1 MIDQQVGLHLGEGLH
16 QGRRGRGL
24 AQPVDGRAV
33 AQRIDELDHE
43 AVHVGHREHRHHLVA
58 GRDVALAVVHD
69 GGEVAVGEHHAL
81 RVAGGAGGV
90 VDRGEVVPVVGRE
103 DDVVGAVAIGPLGGE
118 QAVHLGEG
126 GFDFRGGGPQE
137 LPAVDVHDELE
148 RAHLGDVH
156 LGELVFVGEEGD
168 ALGVVDE
175 EGGVLCG
182 EVREERDDDGLV
194 GIDGEVAHAPAG
206 AVAGPEGDL
215 VPLLQAELLE
225 HEVEFLNLGGHLA
238 IGKGFAADAVEGC
251 FVPILSRRI
260 LQALQVMRIF
270 FHGLVLFVSVV

>member
-1 MIDQQVGLHLGEGLH
+1 M
-16 QGRRGRGL
+16 
-24 AQPVDGRAV
+24 
-33 AQRIDELDHE
+33 
-43 AVHVGHREHRHHLVA
+43 GHREHGDHLVA
-58 GRDVALAVVHD
+58 GGDVALAEVDVCA
-69 GGEVAVGEHHAL
+69 EVAVGEHHAL
-81 RVAGGAGGV
+81 RVAGGAGRV

-118 QAVHLGEG
+118 QAVRLGEG

-175 EGGVLCG
+175 EGGVLGG
-182 EVREERDDDGLV
+182 EVREERDDDGFV
-194 GIDGEVAHAPAG
+194 GNDGEVTHAPAG

-215 VPLLQAELLE
+215 LTLLDADFVEEEVELLD
-225 HEVEFLNLGGHLA
+225 LGGHLA
-238 IGKGFAADAVEGC
+238 IGEGLAADGVQRG
-251 FVPILSRRI
+251 FVPVFARRI
-260 LQALQVMRIF
+260 TNLTESRF
-270 FHGLVLFVSVV
+270 FPNPACAYVANIYDIWGEIT